1 MRRISGLSVRRRQGH
16 QHWRYQRGR
25 RDGADAFFPDP
36 GEGPALAPDDL
47 AEELAEEFLT
57 SATTGH
63 EQGGSVYDQVVDEE
77 NGGPFVMSSKRK
89 EFAHGFDE
97 SNIKGAEPEAFPTV
111 GPTLD
116 GPSPDAEEEE

>member
-1 MRRISGLSVRRRQGH
+1 MRRSDRPSSFNGQSQK
-16 QHWRYQRGR
+16 R
-25 RDGADAFFPDP
+25 RDNADAFFPDP

-63 EQGGSVYDQVVDEE
+63 EHGGAAYEQVVEE
-77 NGGPFVMSSKRK
+77 ESGGPFVVSSKRR

-97 SNIKGAEPEAFPTV
+97 SNIKGAVPEAFPTA
-111 GPTLD
+111 GPELI
-116 GPSPDAEEEE
+116 SQLEEEEEEEEE